1 MKDRL
6 ILILAL
12 ILCLINTILIMYL
25 LNRINY
31 IEEKNIQVHEYIL
44 NRLGA

>member
-1 MKDRL
+1 MKEKV
-6 ILILAL
+6 ILIIAL

-44 NRLGA
+44 IRIGA